1 MNKNHKIILPFLWLA
16 ALSVLISCAIF
27 HNKKTIIDPVSI
39 VVIDE
44 SRIDNIRVRHI
55 FEEFLVREIIH
66 NGKNRVTVFVS
77 DSSNFYAGLPEF
89 IDYKVSFNVMDYGIN
104 DIMKQTDKVL
114 ASVKIARYQGNC
126 AILSSFIESST
137 GNDLE
142 TMCGCVAAELSS
154 AVVKKLISLHK
165 HEFKPPDVYSE
176 DEDSSMVQEQETT
189 PK

>member
-1 MNKNHKIILPFLWLA
+1 MNNNHKIILLFLWVPA
-16 ALSVLISCAIF
+16 FCVLISCAIF

-44 SRIDNIRVRHI
+44 SRIDNSRVRHI

-66 NGKNRVTVFVS
+66 NGKNRITVFVS
-77 DSSNFYAGLPEF
+77 DSANLYAELPEF

-104 DIMKQTDKVL
+104 DIMKQTDKLL

-126 AILSSFIESST
+126 AILSSFIESCT

-142 TMCGCVAAELSS
+142 TMCGNVAAELSS
-154 AVVKKLISLHK
+154 AVVKKLVSLHV

-176 DEDSSMVQEQETT
+176 DTDSSMVQEQEAI
-189 PK
+189 PE